1 MVIRWLLI
9 ASLCACFAAG
19 INAAT
24 VVVNFDDLADSGV
37 VPDGYG
43 GINWGGQW
51 TYYGF
56 SQPPY
61 NPSSPPNRVYDIV
74 REGQFSLLTPAVF
87 DGAWFSGESS
97 ATVQFNLYL
106 SGLLVASSG
115 VLAPSDVPTF
125 LGSGYAGLVD
135 EVGVVSPAPDHFVM
149 DDVTYGSGTSTPEP
163 ATLSLVGGA
172 VGLLAFVVRRR
183 RRA

>member
-1 MVIRWLLI
+1 MIIRWLLI

-24 VVVNFDDLADSGV
+24 VVVNFDDLSGDGV

-51 TYYGF
+51 NYLGETQF
-56 SQPPY
+56 PY
-61 NPSSPPNRVYDIV
+61 TPRSSPNRVYDYLG
-74 REGQFSLLTPAVF
+74 EGQFSLLTPAVF
-87 DGAWFSGESS
+87 DGAWFAGQSN
-97 ATVQFNLYL
+97 ATVQFNLYR
-106 SGLLVASSG
+106 SG
-115 VLAPSDVPTF
+115 VLVGSSSVLAPTDVPTF

-135 EVGVVSPAPDHFVM
+135 KVGVVSPAPDHFVM